1 MRPKPLMPT
10 RTVMLAF
17 PSSVGFGPPGGGATA
32 HPNRLRRVGIGP
44 PAPLV
49 SSPDRCHRSPQ
60 GTRSPRSGNAPTPTP
75 RNVHL
80 LRASSS
86 TRELGRKRAELHD
99 LQYHERAANGGEF
112 AAAFSYSSSSRSA
125 LRLASVLGMP
135 RSAARLSAVASSRR
149 IRPATAS

>member
-60 GTRSPRSGNAPTPTP
+60 GTRSPRCGNAPTPTP

-80 LRASSS
+80 LRACSS
-86 TRELGRKRAELHD
+86 TRELGRNRAELHD
-99 LQYHERAANGGEF
+99 ALVSRACRERRR
-112 AAAFSYSSSSRSA
+112 SRGRLLLLVVEQVRTQARLGIGNAEVGSA
-125 LRLASVLGMP
+125 LVG
-135 RSAARLSAVASSRR
+135 RR
-149 IRPATAS
+149 E